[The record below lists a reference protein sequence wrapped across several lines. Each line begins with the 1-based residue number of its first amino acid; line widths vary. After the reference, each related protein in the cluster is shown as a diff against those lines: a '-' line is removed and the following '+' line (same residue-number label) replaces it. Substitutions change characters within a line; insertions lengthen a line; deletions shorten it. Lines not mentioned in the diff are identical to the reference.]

1 MGVVQLVLWIF
12 MTVFCYCSLIVPWLS
27 SLLSP
32 YSRFTLPLRSC
43 FPFRRPNHSLP
54 RPPVA
59 KNLKCLLFSSVYL
72 SACVYFLPIC
82 LSLSVCLP
90 VSVSLSV
97 CLSYF
102 LLSVCLSFSLCQSLW
117 GWIRVWVS
125 LFLSL
130 SLLDSLIKVRFVPF
144 FIYPYSPSFSLFLC
158 VCLSLSVSLWKHIR
172 AQRDMRKIKQCGKS
186 KAVKWTLPV
195 TSIGLEIFCK
205 ELVRRWR

>member
-1 MGVVQLVLWIF
+1 MVLWIF

-82 LSLSVCLP
+82 LSLSVCL
-90 VSVSLSV
+90 SACLRLSLCV
-97 CLSYF
+97 
-102 LLSVCLSFSLCQSLW
+102 SVCLSFVCLSVFLSVSVSLRLNQSL
-117 GWIRVWVS
+117 S
-125 LFLSL
+125 PSL
-130 SLLDSLIKVRFVPF
+130 SLPLSSGLTDQSSLRAFFHIPLFPF
-144 FIYPYSPSFSLFLC
+144 FLSVSLCLSVS
-158 VCLSLSVSLWKHIR
+158 VCLSLETH
-172 AQRDMRKIKQCGKS
+172 KS
-186 KAVKWTLPV
+186 TKRHEKNKAV
-195 TSIGLEIFCK
+195 
-205 ELVRRWR
+205 R